1 MIRPYQPQDKNRLL
15 QLLQLNT
22 PRYFASEEATDFVEY
37 LNHKK
42 EDYFVFEKEDQ
53 LVGCAGVNY
62 FPEEKTARLS
72 WDMIHPDMHGKG
84 IGKQLTLHRI
94 AHIRQQKLY
103 SSIVVRTSQ
112 LAYLF
117 YQKFGFEVENI
128 EKDYWAEG
136 FDLYVMRL
144 HLSKI

>member
-1 MIRPYQPQDKNRLL
+1 MIRLYTKEDQLQLL
-15 QLLQLNT
+15 QLLQLNI
-22 PRYFASEEATDFVEY
+22 PKYFAPSEKADFIEY

-42 EDYFVFEKEDQ
+42 EDYFVFEQNGQ
-53 LVGCAGVNY
+53 LLGCAGINY

-94 AHIRQQKLY
+94 THIKQQNLY
-103 SSIVVRTSQ
+103 TSIVVRTSQ

-117 YQKFGFEVENI
+117 YQKFGFETEEI
-128 EKDYWAEG
+128 EKNYWAEG
-136 FDLYVMRL
+136 FDLYVMRM